1 MVSRFGSFRNAFLS
15 ESRIKTAST
24 ENTDKEESEEA
35 RERGSGEG
43 ERTGKRENDAFSPRG
58 TICAICLNQDSQD

>member
-43 ERTGKRENDAFSPRG
+43 ERTRKRENGKTTLLAPEGRHVPFV
-58 TICAICLNQDSQD
+58 

>member
-24 ENTDKEESEEA
+24 ENTDKEESEGTGKA
-35 RERGSGEG
+35 RGRG
-43 ERTGKRENDAFSPRG
+43 TGKRENDAFSPRG
-58 TICAICLNQDSQD
+58 AICL